1 MKPTWLLLTFCLA
14 FTLGTRFERRRLTTA
29 NDREADALI
38 RAMPPSWRQHY
49 RPQPLRA

>member
-1 MKPTWLLLTFCLA
+1 MKPTWLLLFALGL
-14 FTLGTRFERRRLTTA
+14 FLGTRFERRRLATA

-38 RAMPPSWRQHY
+38 RAMPPSWRTHY